1 MLGGSLDGKGVWENR
16 CMYMYGPVSLLCTRS
31 YHNLVNRLLKK
42 KFTVTITILSWKK
55 KILGILNA
63 TKRYQIRSDQSLS
76 RVRLFATP

>member
-1 MLGGSLDGKGVWENR
+1 MGREFERIDACI
-16 CMYMYGPVSLLCTRS
+16 CMAQFLCCAPEAITTLLID
-31 YHNLVNRLLKK
+31 YLKK
-42 KFTVTITILSWKK
+42 KFTVTITVLSWKK